1 MTTTIVLLAL
11 IVVILC
17 NLGYQIVKTEI
28 DYRRE
33 KKRYGEDREDKP

>member
-33 KKRYGEDREDKP
+33 KKRYAGDKEDKP

>member
-1 MTTTIVLLAL
+1 MTTTIVLFAL
-11 IVVILC
+11 IIVILC

-33 KKRYGEDREDKP
+33 KKRYDEDKEDKP

>member
-11 IVVILC
+11 IIVILC
-17 NLGYQIVKTEI
+17 NIGYQIVKTEI

-33 KKRYGEDREDKP
+33 KKRYGEGKEDDP

>member
-1 MTTTIVLLAL
+1 MTATIVLLAL
-11 IVVILC
+11 IIVILC

-33 KKRYGEDREDKP
+33 KKRYNEDKP